1 MQAQMKRGP
10 PPKPAK
16 ILAHRG
22 SSLAK
27 PRLLAE
33 PPAPAGLPVRPDWEP
48 GKALECWDWLVTQLE
63 AMGLLSSADQRVMER
78 YCVMAA
84 EWPTLEPKERI
95 KSAGALL
102 AIEREYGL
110 TPSAR
115 ARIGIELS
123 GAKRKSA
130 SHDPASEF
138 MEAAP

>member
-1 MQAQMKRGP
+1 MPGGR
-10 PPKPAK
+10 PKTPTK
-16 ILAHRG
+16 VLEHRG
-22 SSLAK
+22 SWRAK
-27 PRLLAE
+27 LRVVE
-33 PPAPAGLPVRPDWEP
+33 PAAPPGLPRRPDWEP
-48 GKALECWDWLVTQLE
+48 GPALECWDWLVAQLD

-84 EWPTLEPKERI
+84 EWPTLDAKERI
-95 KSAGALL
+95 KAAGALL

-115 ARIGIELS
+115 ARIGIELA
-123 GAKRKSA
+123 GAKRKAA